1 MTNYLPYKI
10 NYEISTEAQE
20 LSSKL
25 GVSWLID
32 QELASDPYYR
42 LRAVIK
48 ENLIVKAHDTE
59 IIPTGIYL
67 QNTSPKIQAEI
78 ISFSAIVYE
87 KKLIVLDSPAIFNWS
102 HRNQIMIMLHNSSKK
117 DQYVYPSEIIA
128 CLRFTPILPILFKRV
143 YQIEEAPYSFGGQG
157 WIQKL
162 KEKSKGD
169 RPSTEFTRKDVGK
182 YLNEKN

>member
-1 MTNYLPYKI
+1 
-10 NYEISTEAQE
+10 
-20 LSSKL
+20 
-25 GVSWLID
+25 
-32 QELASDPYYR
+32 
-42 LRAVIK
+42 
-48 ENLIVKAHDTE
+48 
-59 IIPTGIYL
+59 
-67 QNTSPKIQAEI
+67 
-78 ISFSAIVYE
+78 
-87 KKLIVLDSPAIFNWS
+87 
-102 HRNQIMIMLHNSSKK
+102 MIMLHNSSKK

-169 RPSTEFTRKDVGK
+169 RPSTEFIRKDVGK